1 MHTFNVS
8 APQIKEAERF
18 SLPNVKVKEKLA
30 APPLRPCLPLLCVA
44 KVDCFKNL
52 QRELNLNQQSLHFI
66 LT

>member
-30 APPLRPCLPLLCVA
+30 APPPALFTVALCSQGRL
-44 KVDCFKNL
+44 F
-52 QRELNLNQQSLHFI
+52 
-66 LT
+66 